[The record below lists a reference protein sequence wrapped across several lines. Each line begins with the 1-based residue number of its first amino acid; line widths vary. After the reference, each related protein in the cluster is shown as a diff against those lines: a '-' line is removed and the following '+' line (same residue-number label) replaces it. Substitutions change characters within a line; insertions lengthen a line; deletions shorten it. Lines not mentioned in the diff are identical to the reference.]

1 MEADALLEGLNDA
14 QRRAVT
20 SDAAPLCILAGAGT
34 GKTRVLTRRI
44 AYRCATGAADPRH
57 VIALTF
63 TRKAAGELATRL
75 RGLGLR
81 DRMAAGTFHAI
92 AYAQLRNHWADK
104 GQAPPELLERKLPV
118 LARAVRGLSFKGFQ
132 LVDVI
137 GEIEWAKARLVSPA
151 RYAEE
156 ATKAGRHPPLAPQ
169 QVASIYER
177 YELEKRNQRK
187 IDFDDILWQC
197 TAAIERDA
205 DFGAAQRWQFR
216 HFFVDEFQDV
226 NPLQL
231 RLLSAWRGDR
241 ADLCVVG
248 DPNQAIYTWNGAD
261 PGFLGAFDRHFPGGE
276 TVPLSTNYRSS
287 PQVLAT
293 ANRLLDCGGLKG
305 VRLHPTR
312 GDGPVPSVDVY
323 ADAQSEA
330 RAIARALLDRH
341 GPGTAWSH
349 QAVLVRTNAQTVLVA
364 EACKAVNVPVRVR
377 GQTPYLELPEVRDAL
392 HALQRRR
399 GPLAEGLAALDAVL
413 HPESEPGMPND
424 GDDDGEGELSDAE
437 LTRLRNLE
445 ELLRLAAEY
454 SADDRAPTVAGLLA
468 WLAATVGAEERDD
481 RGDAVDVVT
490 FHAAKGLEWPIVH
503 VAGVEKGLVP
513 ITHAKTGEAL
523 DEERRLLY
531 VAITRAERELRLSW
545 AQERM
550 FGTRTATRR
559 PSPYLDD
566 LQPLLDALEAGMAP
580 ADAGARLPEVRQAVR
595 AARGTRAGPTGRDS
609 LTAEADIA
617 VFEDLKRWR
626 AGRAKAANVP
636 AYVVF
641 DDKTLAALASSRPAS
656 APALLRVPGIGPV
669 KAERFGAEVLEI
681 VERHGS

>member
-1 MEADALLEGLNDA
+1 MDAGELLEGLNDA
-14 QRRAVT
+14 QTLAVT
-20 SDAAPLCILAGAGT
+20 TDAAPLCILAGAGT

-57 VIALTF
+57 VLALTF
-63 TRKAAGELATRL
+63 TRKAAGELGTRL
-75 RGLGLR
+75 RTLGLR
-81 DRMAAGTFHAI
+81 DRLAAGTFHAL
-92 AYAQLRNHWADK
+92 AYAQLRSYWADK
-104 GQAPPELLERKLPV
+104 GQTPPELLERKLPL
-118 LARAVRGLSFKGFQ
+118 LARAVRGMSFKGFQ

-151 RYAEE
+151 RYAAE
-156 ATKAGRHPPLAPQ
+156 ASRAGRHLPLPAD

-177 YELEKRNQRK
+177 YETEKRNQRK
-187 IDFDDILWQC
+187 IDFDDLLWQC

-231 RLLSAWRGDR
+231 RLLAAWRGER
-241 ADLCVVG
+241 SDLCVVG

-261 PGFLGAFDRHFPGGE
+261 PTFLADFARHFPGGE

-305 VRLHPTR
+305 VRLKATR
-312 GDGPVPSVDVY
+312 PDGPVPSVDSYV
-323 ADAQSEA
+323 DARSEA
-330 RAIARALLDRH
+330 HAIARALLDRH

-364 EACKAVNVPVRVR
+364 EACKAVNVPVRLR

-392 HALQRRR
+392 QALQRRR
-399 GPLAEGLAALDAVL
+399 GPLAEGLAALDAAL
-413 HPESEPGMPND
+413 HPEAEL
-424 GDDDGEGELSDAE
+424 GDAAEGEDDLSDAE
-437 LTRLRNLE
+437 LARLRNLE
-445 ELLRLAAEY
+445 ELLRLAGEY
-454 SADDRAPTVAGLLA
+454 SADDRAPTAAGFLA

-531 VAITRAERELRLSW
+531 VALTRAERELRLSW
-545 AQERM
+545 AQERA

-566 LQPLLDALEAGMAP
+566 LQPLLDALEAGVAP
-580 ADAGARLPEVRQAVR
+580 ADAGARLPEVRAAVR
-595 AARGTRAGPTGRDS
+595 AARGTRGGPAGRDS

-617 VFEDLKRWR
+617 VFEELKQWR
-626 AGRAKAANVP
+626 AGRARAANVP

-641 DDKTLAALASSRPAS
+641 DDKTLAALASTRPTS
-656 APALLRVPGIGPV
+656 PPALLDVPGIGPV

-681 VERHGS
+681 VGRHAP

>member
-1 MEADALLEGLNDA
+1 MQGGE
-14 QRRAVT
+14 R
-20 SDAAPLCILAGAGT
+20 AGAGA
-34 GKTRVLTRRI
+34 RSDAV
-44 AYRCATGAADPRH
+44 PR
-57 VIALTF
+57 AP
-63 TRKAAGELATRL
+63 RGE
-75 RGLGLR
+75 GC
-81 DRMAAGTFHAI
+81 
-92 AYAQLRNHWADK
+92 
-104 GQAPPELLERKLPV
+104 
-118 LARAVRGLSFKGFQ
+118 
-132 LVDVI
+132 
-137 GEIEWAKARLVSPA
+137 PA
-151 RYAEE
+151 
-156 ATKAGRHPPLAPQ
+156 
-169 QVASIYER
+169 
-177 YELEKRNQRK
+177 
-187 IDFDDILWQC
+187 C
-197 TAAIERDA
+197 
-205 DFGAAQRWQFR
+205 
-216 HFFVDEFQDV
+216 
-226 NPLQL
+226 
-231 RLLSAWRGDR
+231 
-241 ADLCVVG
+241 
-248 DPNQAIYTWNGAD
+248 
-261 PGFLGAFDRHFPGGE
+261 
-276 TVPLSTNYRSS
+276 
-287 PQVLAT
+287 
-293 ANRLLDCGGLKG
+293 
-305 VRLHPTR
+305 
-312 GDGPVPSVDVY
+312 
-323 ADAQSEA
+323 
-330 RAIARALLDRH
+330 
-341 GPGTAWSH
+341 
-349 QAVLVRTNAQTVLVA
+349 
-364 EACKAVNVPVRVR
+364 
-377 GQTPYLELPEVRDAL
+377 
-392 HALQRRR
+392 LQRRR

-413 HPESEPGMPND
+413 HPESEPGQRQD
-424 GDDDGEGELSDAE
+424 GDDDGGGDLSDAE
-437 LTRLRNLE
+437 LSRLRNLE
-445 ELLRLAAEY
+445 ELLRLAAEF
-454 SADDRAPTVAGLLA
+454 SADDRAPTVPGFLA

-681 VERHGS
+681 VERHGA